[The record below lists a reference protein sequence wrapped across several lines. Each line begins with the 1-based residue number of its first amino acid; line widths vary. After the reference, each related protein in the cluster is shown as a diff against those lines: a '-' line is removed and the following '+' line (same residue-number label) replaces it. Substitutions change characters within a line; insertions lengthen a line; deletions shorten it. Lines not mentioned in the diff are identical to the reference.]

1 MQKPVSQKTKSSI
14 DTQSNE
20 DEIAL
25 NFDTLREIVKNRK
38 SSLNSFPNQIANFQ
52 KRNSVQENF
61 INWIPQTQGS
71 ILTSYS
77 PQIYSI
83 CVKVLNLEGAV
94 SKSVLMVK
102 LEMSV
107 LDDTLKLENCAW
119 KTLEET
125 KFLLEEKQQ
134 ESLFLKHSLSG
145 YPDLQQQKF
154 KIAFR
159 VSIDKQK
166 KEDLF
171 KKKVSFVIPL
181 SRLLANVE
189 KAESLFFEQK
199 RKVMKDKRVRV
210 DVFLKCEVL

>member
-1 MQKPVSQKTKSSI
+1 MQKPVSKKTKSSI

-20 DEIAL
+20 DDIAL
-25 NFDTLREIVKNRK
+25 NFETLREIVKNRK
-38 SSLNSFPNQIANFQ
+38 SSLNSFPNHIANFQ

-61 INWIPQTQGS
+61 INSIPQTQGS

-83 CVKVLNLEGAV
+83 CVKVLNLEAAV

-107 LDDTLKLENCAW
+107 LDDSLKLENCAW

-134 ESLFLKHSLSG
+134 ESFFLKHSLSG

>member
-1 MQKPVSQKTKSSI
+1 MQKPVSQKTKPSI

-20 DEIAL
+20 DDIAL

-38 SSLNSFPNQIANFQ
+38 SSLKSFPNHIANFQ

-61 INWIPQTQGS
+61 INSIPQTWSS

-83 CVKVLNLEGAV
+83 CVKVLNLESAV
-94 SKSVLMVK
+94 SKSLFMVK

-107 LDDTLKLENCAW
+107 LDDSLKLENCAW
-119 KTLEET
+119 KTLEES
-125 KFLLEEKQQ
+125 KFLLDEKQQ
-134 ESLFLKHSLSG
+134 ESFFLKHSLNG

-199 RKVMKDKRVRV
+199 RRVMKDKRVRV